1 MMVVMTMMMMLMMVE
16 SHLGV
21 VQCVWN
27 IGQRREQS
35 AAGPERRHHH
45 HHHHHQHHHH
55 HHHHH
60 IRPHYD
66 VEVDGDCTDKSL
78 TKFFGGQKLFRNRTL
93 HLQMPLTRVV
103 EKR

>member
-1 MMVVMTMMMMLMMVE
+1 MIMLMVVTMMTMMTMME
-16 SHLGV
+16 KCHLGV

-35 AAGPERRHHH
+35 AAGPDRRHRHHH
-45 HHHHHQHHHH
+45 HHHHR
-55 HHHHH
+55 HHH
-60 IRPHYD
+60 IHPHYD

-93 HLQMPLTRVV
+93 HL
-103 EKR
+103 